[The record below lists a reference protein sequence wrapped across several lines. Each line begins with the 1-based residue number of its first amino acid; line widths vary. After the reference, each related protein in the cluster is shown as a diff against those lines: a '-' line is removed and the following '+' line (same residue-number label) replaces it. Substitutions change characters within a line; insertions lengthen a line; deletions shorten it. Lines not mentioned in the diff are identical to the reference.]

1 MIHGV
6 RRRRAVRRQQRQRE
20 TIIRILA
27 IGVFCAVPVLAVIN
41 SSGANLLQAPL
52 AALASTR
59 AVGESTAQNEAVDQ
73 ASGSIDI
80 ETPKNN
86 PFNPLLQSVA
96 SAFAGGGSMNSAAP
110 YVGTATSD
118 RLAGKPERDPFKP
131 LVVAYV
137 PVPGTPS
144 GGTTTPIPGNSY
156 ISPSP
161 PVQGVMEV
169 VTTFIANNQAR
180 AYFYYNGSFYDVTAG
195 DTVNGY
201 VVTDIDH
208 KNGQLTME
216 KDGETYILAAGGSI
230 K

>member
-118 RLAGKPERDPFKP
+118 RLAGTPERDPFNP

-137 PVPGTPS
+137 PVQGTPS
-144 GGTTTPIPGNSY
+144 GGTTTPIPGSSY

-208 KNGQLTME
+208 KNGKVTLE
-216 KDGETYILAAGGSI
+216 KNGEKYILAVGGSF